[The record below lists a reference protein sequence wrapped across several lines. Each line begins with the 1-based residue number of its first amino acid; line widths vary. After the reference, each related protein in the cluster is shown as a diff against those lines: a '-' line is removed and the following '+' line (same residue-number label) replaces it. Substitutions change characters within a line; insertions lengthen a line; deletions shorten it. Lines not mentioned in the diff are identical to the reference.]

1 MTPPR
6 QEPPPVSG
14 PAVYEF
20 QVTGTVGPLTRAA
33 IPGFDMVAIPRFTI
47 LTGRCRGPD
56 ELQRLLTA
64 LDDNGSPA
72 TAVRV
77 NPGNGPTVDPG
88 AINWAVRPEGTGVT

>member
-6 QEPPPVSG
+6 QEPPPVNG
-14 PAVYEF
+14 PDVYEF
-20 QVTGTVGPLTRAA
+20 LIAGTVGPLTRAA
-33 IPGFDMVAIPRFTI
+33 IPGFDTVVIPRFTI

-56 ELQRLLTA
+56 ELQHLLTA

-88 AINWAVRPEGTGVT
+88 AINRAVRPEGTGVT

>member
-1 MTPPR
+1 
-6 QEPPPVSG
+6 VSG

-20 QVTGTVGPLTRAA
+20 LIAGTVGPLTRAA
-33 IPGFDMVAIPRFTI
+33 IPGFDAVVIPRFTI

-88 AINWAVRPEGTGVT
+88 AINWAMRPEGTGVT

>member
-1 MTPPR
+1 MTAPR
-6 QEPPPVSG
+6 QAHPPVSA

-20 QVTGTVGPLTRAA
+20 QVTGTVGPFTRAA
-33 IPGFDMVAIPRFTI
+33 IPGFDTVVIPRFTV

-77 NPGNGPTVDPG
+77 NPETDQPSIRVPSTGPCAPKGQV
-88 AINWAVRPEGTGVT
+88 